1 MSMGIAKRLAAAL
14 LLGTLAGTP
23 ALAQQAANPQ
33 PLDLVQDA
41 PSITESVTGF
51 FYGTAAWTWGLFTTG
66 VAKVAPPSPTSLASS
81 VDDKDQSELFK
92 LLSIAGYKLKEI
104 DSQVGIIPT
113 IAFDFAMVRQLSE
126 ADIDYLEAELEQSR
140 FQHPGLY
147 TEIQRTIVG
156 TVLAI
161 NSGKSYQVSEM
172 TVQVLPLPEVEFSVT
187 PVIAALGEESS
198 ILMRAIQR
206 IERGLRGI
214 NKPQQPGLPNSTPT
228 NTSLVTPVAVK
239 SPVVATSVRAVE
251 PAPAPQRYLNLDLS
265 GWIFGGAMILI
276 VLGLLVEL
284 VRRLLDSTATSLLA
298 ITNACFMLGGGM
310 WLALGYIIGS
320 WLVMTGGAL
329 VFGFALALLLQRV
342 LMPSRKSGE
351 PPAPTDNAVPAAS

>member
-1 MSMGIAKRLAAAL
+1 MSTRIAKRLAAVL
-14 LLGTLAGTP
+14 LLGTLAGNP
-23 ALAQQAANPQ
+23 ALAQQAANPE
-33 PLDLVQDA
+33 PTDLIQDS
-41 PSITESVTGF
+41 PSIAESVTGV
-51 FYGTAAWTWGLFTTG
+51 FYNAAAWTWGIFTTG

-113 IAFDFAMVRQLSE
+113 IAFDFAIVRQMSE
-126 ADIDYLEAELEQSR
+126 ADIDYLEAELETSR

-172 TVQVLPLPEVEFSVT
+172 TVQILPLPEVEFSVT
-187 PVIAALGEESS
+187 PVVAALSEESS

-206 IERGLRGI
+206 IERGVRGLT
-214 NKPQQPGLPNSTPT
+214 KAPQPGLPTSGAN
-228 NTSLVTPVAVK
+228 NTSLVTPIAVK

-251 PAPAPQRYLNLDLS
+251 PPAGPKRYLNLDLS

-276 VLGLLVEL
+276 VLGLLLEL
-284 VRRLLDSTATSLLA
+284 VRRLLNTSAMGLQA
-298 ITNACFMLGGGM
+298 VTHACFMLSGGA
-310 WLALGYIIGS
+310 WAALGYVIGS
-320 WLVMTGGAL
+320 WLIITGGAL
-329 VFGFALALLLQRV
+329 VFGFALALLLQRI
-342 LMPSRKSGE
+342 LMPTQAPGE
-351 PPAPTDNAVPAAS
+351 PPSPTDNAVPAAS